1 MKQAVRLAAALA
13 VSWSASA
20 HAQPLQEACTGVP
33 EVFAQRCSVVVQT
46 AAAAQPQLGILTAGG
61 SPVLGLSLGTPA
73 GRLPWLQ
80 ASARINLSAVH
91 IPDIIIE
98 DRSAYPPPL
107 TAERTVLTGV
117 IGADAA
123 AKLLRG
129 ANGIGS
135 VDLLASAVYM
145 PFDVVNRRVYKQES
159 AQFSLGAGARLGLLR
174 EAGPL
179 PEVALSLMYRRT
191 GAVQIGSV
199 CEGEE
204 EPDSGSAAG
213 DSTTRC
219 RIAGDVGQVNV
230 DVTDLSARFTL
241 GKTLGRMGLTAGVGF
256 DRYATDAG
264 LHVLGDPLGVGVTG
278 NFRIY
283 HRTADFESDRWSGFL
298 NGALNVGADAAVVLE
313 LGWMQGGD
321 AVDGFS
327 GDYDPGMGTVFGSF
341 GGRLPF

>member
-20 HAQPLQEACTGVP
+20 HAQSLEEACNGIP
-33 EVFAQRCSVVVQT
+33 EAFAQRCSVVVQT

-61 SPVLGLSLGTPA
+61 SPVLGISRGTPA
-73 GRLPWLQ
+73 GTLPWLQ
-80 ASARINLSAVH
+80 ASLRINLASVH
-91 IPDIIIE
+91 IPDIIVE
-98 DRSAYPPPL
+98 NRGDNPPPL
-107 TAERTVLTGV
+107 TGERTVLTGV

-123 AKLLRG
+123 ANVLRG

-135 VDLLASAVYM
+135 VDLLASALYM
-145 PFDVVNRRVYKQES
+145 PFDIVNRQVYKKES
-159 AQFSLGAGARLGLLR
+159 AQFSVGAGARIGLLR

-204 EPDSGSAAG
+204 EPDGDGGSGQ
-213 DSTTRC
+213 TTRC

-241 GKTLGRMGLTAGVGF
+241 GKTLGPVGLTAGVGF
-256 DRYATDAG
+256 DRYATDGG
-264 LHVLGDPLGVGVTG
+264 LHILGEPIGVGVTG
-278 NFRIY
+278 SNRIH
-283 HRTADFESDRWSGFL
+283 HRTAEFEEDRLSGFL
-298 NGALNVGADAAVVLE
+298 SGALDVGAGAAVVLE
-313 LGWMQGGD
+313 LGWMQGGEAID
-321 AVDGFS
+321 DFE
-327 GDYDPGMGTVFGSF
+327 GDYDPGTGTVFGSF